1 MSDRRR
7 VLVLH
12 TGGTLGMRS
21 SADGW
26 VPAPGFLE
34 RQLAEHSVFRGEGM
48 PEIAVRELEPLLD
61 SAEMAPADWVRIGR
75 EIRDAYADFDGFVV
89 VHGTD
94 TMAYTASALA
104 FLLGGLAKTVVLT
117 GSQVPLCQPR
127 TDALENL
134 VTSLILAADYS
145 IPEVGLYFGS
155 RLLRGCRAV
164 KVNCSGFDAFAS
176 PNLPA
181 LAESGT
187 QIVVNHELVHR
198 PASATAG
205 LTLQERLD
213 PHVGV
218 LWLFPGITGAIVRN
232 FLAPPL
238 KGVVLQTFGVGNG
251 PVNDP
256 DFVAALSEAH
266 QRGVVLVDCTQCLTG
281 SVAIDAYA
289 TGAGMARAGAVSGG
303 DMTTEAALTK
313 LMVLFGRGCTPAEV
327 RELVQRDLRGE
338 LSELAR

>member
-1 MSDRRR
+1 MNERRR

-26 VPAPGFLE
+26 VPTPGFLE
-34 RQLAEHSVFRGEGM
+34 RQLAEHWVFRAEGM
-48 PEIAVRELEPLLD
+48 PEIAVCELEPLLD

-75 EIRDAYADFDGFVV
+75 EIRGAYEAFDGFVV

-94 TMAYTASALA
+94 TMAYTASALS
-104 FLLGGLAKTVVLT
+104 FLFDGLAKSVILT
-117 GSQVPLCQPR
+117 GSQVPLCRPR

-134 VTSLILAADYS
+134 VTSLILAADYGV
-145 IPEVGLYFGS
+145 PEVAIYFGS
-155 RLLRGCRAV
+155 RLFRGCRAV

-176 PNLPA
+176 PNLAP
-181 LAESGT
+181 LAETGT
-187 QIVVNHELVHR
+187 QIVVNHELVRR
-198 PASATAG
+198 PAATS

-213 PHVGV
+213 SHVGV

-238 KGVVLQTFGVGNG
+238 KGVVLRSFGVGNG

-266 QRGVVLVDCTQCLTG
+266 ERGVVLVDCTQCLSG
-281 SVAIDAYA
+281 AVAIDAYA

-313 LMVLFGRGCTPAEV
+313 LMVLFGRGAEPAEV

-338 LSELAR
+338 LSSHD

>member
-1 MSDRRR
+1 MRERRR

-12 TGGTLGMRS
+12 TGGTLGMS
-21 SADGW
+21 ASADGW
-26 VPAPGFLE
+26 APAPGFLE
-34 RQLAEHSVFRGEGM
+34 RQLAEHSVFRADGM
-48 PEIAVRELEPLLD
+48 PELVVRELEPLLD
-61 SAEMAPADWVRIGR
+61 SAEMAPGDWARIGR
-75 EIRDAYADFDGFVV
+75 EVRDAYASFDGFVV

-104 FLLGGLAKTVVLT
+104 FLFEGLAKTVVLT
-117 GSQVPLCQPR
+117 GSQVPLCRPR

-134 VTSLILAADYS
+134 VTSLILAADYR

-155 RLLRGCRAV
+155 RLFRGCRAV
-164 KVNCSGFDAFAS
+164 KVNCAGFDAFAS
-176 PNLPA
+176 PNLPP
-181 LAESGT
+181 LAETGT
-187 QIVVNHELVHR
+187 QIVVNEDLVRR
-198 PASATAG
+198 PAPGADPE
-205 LTLQERLD
+205 LRLQESLD

-238 KGVVLQTFGVGNG
+238 KGVVLQSFGVGNG

-256 DFVAALSEAH
+256 DFVAALAEAH
-266 QRGVVLVDCTQCLTG
+266 ERGVVLVDCTQCLSG
-281 SVAIDAYA
+281 AVAIDTYA

-313 LMVLFGRGCTPAEV
+313 LMVLFGRRCTPEEV
-327 RELVQRDLRGE
+327 RELVQCDLRGE
-338 LSELAR
+338 LTAP

>member
-1 MSDRRR
+1 MVERRR

-12 TGGTLGMRS
+12 TGGTLGMRP
-21 SADGW
+21 SAAGW

-34 RQLAEHSVFRGEGM
+34 RQLAQHSVFRAEGM
-48 PEIAVRELEPLLD
+48 PEIVVRDLDPLLD
-61 SAEMAPADWVRIGR
+61 SAEIGPSDWVRIGR
-75 EIRDAYADFDGFVV
+75 EIRDAYEEFDGFVV

-104 FLLGGLAKTVVLT
+104 FMFEGLGKTVVLT
-117 GSQVPLCQPR
+117 GSQVPLCRPR

-134 VTSLILAADYS
+134 VTSLILAADHHL
-145 IPEVGLYFGS
+145 PEVGLYFGS
-155 RLLRGCRAV
+155 RLFRGCRAV
-164 KVNCSGFDAFAS
+164 KINCSGFDAFAS

-181 LAESGT
+181 LAETGT
-187 QIVVNHELVHR
+187 QIVVNQELVR
-198 PASATAG
+198 RSTSAV

-238 KGVVLQTFGVGNG
+238 KGVVLQAFGVGNG

-266 QRGVVLVDCTQCLTG
+266 ARGVVLVDCTQCLTG
-281 SVAIDAYA
+281 AVAIDAYA

-313 LMVLFGRGCTPAEV
+313 LMVLFGRGCTPEEV
-327 RELVQRDLRGE
+327 REFVARDLRGE
-338 LSELAR
+338 LSEMAP